1 MTALF
6 DNLKSFYMKQKI
18 KEALQ
23 QKYKNLG
30 LNEEVFERVAASAET
45 FVTEETLS
53 NFVDGAGTLEL
64 LKNYQSFAD
73 KARGFDSQE
82 KKRADDL
89 AQKLA
94 EAEAKLKDKGGD
106 KGDKTDPP
114 TDIAELVQSVVAAA
128 LQPLQTKLTEAENKL
143 KAFEDEGAS
152 KQALKAAKDALFGN
166 DYAKKYTQE
175 RDAAWERAVEI
186 YEATGKK
193 MTADELKEKAM
204 SYFNKD
210 VARKGV
216 DITKP
221 FEAQTDEPETFEK
234 GYFKNLYEKS
244 GRIQKEEN
252 V

>member
-1 MTALF
+1 
-6 DNLKSFYMKQKI
+6 MKQKI

-45 FVTEETLS
+45 FVTEETLG

-94 EAEAKLKDKGGD
+94 EAEAKLKE
-106 KGDKTDPP
+106 KGDGGEGNQQKPDN
-114 TDIAELVQSVVAAA
+114 IVELIQSAVTAAV
-128 LQPLQTKLTEAENKL
+128 QPLQAEIQ
-143 KAFEDEGAS
+143 AFKEEGTA
-152 KQALKAAKDALFGN
+152 KQALKTAKDALFGN

-175 RDAAWERAVEI
+175 RDDAWERAVEI

-193 MTADELKEKAM
+193 MTADELKNKAM
-204 SYFNKD
+204 DYFNKS

-216 DITKP
+216 DPSKP
-221 FEAQTDEPETFEK
+221 FEGEGNGDKTPDFSE
-234 GYFKNLYEKS
+234 
-244 GRIQKEEN
+244 QKKYLQEQGLIPKDKE
-252 V
+252 

>member
-1 MTALF
+1 
-6 DNLKSFYMKQKI
+6 MKTKI

-45 FVTEETLS
+45 FVTEETLG

-94 EAEAKLKDKGGD
+94 EAEAKLKEKGEDDKD
-106 KGDKTDPP
+106 KQQPDN
-114 TDIAELVQSVVAAA
+114 IAELVQSAVAAA
-128 LQPLQTKLTEAENKL
+128 VQPLQDKL

-193 MTADELKEKAM
+193 MTAEELKEKAM
-204 SYFNKD
+204 GYFNKD

-216 DITKP
+216 DTTKP
-221 FEAQTDEPETFEK
+221 FEGEGDADKEPDFSAQKKYLQEQGLIP
-234 GYFKNLYEKS
+234 
-244 GRIQKEEN
+244 KEEK
-252 V
+252 

>member
-1 MTALF
+1 
-6 DNLKSFYMKQKI
+6 MKQKI

-23 QKYKNLG
+23 QEYKNLG
-30 LNEEVFERVAASAET
+30 LNDEAFDGVAAFGET
-45 FVTEETLS
+45 IGITEETLA
-53 NFVDGAGTLEL
+53 NFVKGAKGL
-64 LKNYQSFAD
+64 LTKAQSDAD
-73 KARGFDSQE
+73 KVRSAKTESQ
-82 KKRADDL
+82 KQIDDL
-89 AQKLA
+89 KAKLA
-94 EAEAKLKDKGGD
+94 DAEAKLND
-106 KGDKTDPP
+106 KGDDPEP
-114 TDIAELVQSVVAAA
+114 SQTPNIAELVQSAVAAA
-128 LQPLQTKLTEAENKL
+128 VQPLQDKL

-193 MTADELKEKAM
+193 MTAEELKEKAM
-204 SYFNKD
+204 GYFNKD

-221 FEAQTDEPETFEK
+221 FEAQTDKDETFEK
-234 GYFKNLYEKS
+234 GYFKSLYEKS

>member
-1 MTALF
+1 
-6 DNLKSFYMKQKI
+6 MKTKI

-23 QKYKNLG
+23 QEYKNLG
-30 LNEEVFERVAASAET
+30 LNDEAFDGVAAFGET
-45 FVTEETLS
+45 IGMTEETLA
-53 NFVDGAGTLEL
+53 NFVKGAKGL
-64 LKNYQSFAD
+64 LTKAQSDAD
-73 KARGFDSQE
+73 KVRSAKTESQ
-82 KKRADDL
+82 KQIDDL
-89 AQKLA
+89 KAKLA
-94 EAEAKLKDKGGD
+94 EAEAKLNDKGN
-106 KGDKTDPP
+106 DPEP
-114 TDIAELVQSVVAAA
+114 SQTPNIAELVQSAVAAA
-128 LQPLQTKLTEAENKL
+128 VQPLQDKL

-193 MTADELKEKAM
+193 MTAEELKEKAM
-204 SYFNKD
+204 GYFNKD

-221 FEAQTDEPETFEK
+221 FEAQTDKDETFEK
-234 GYFKNLYEKS
+234 GYFKSLYEKS

>member
-1 MTALF
+1 
-6 DNLKSFYMKQKI
+6 MKQKI

-23 QKYKNLG
+23 QEYKNLG
-30 LNEEVFERVAASAET
+30 LNDEAFDGVAAFGET
-45 FVTEETLS
+45 IGITEETLA
-53 NFVDGAGTLEL
+53 NFVKGAKGL
-64 LKNYQSFAD
+64 LTKAQSDAD
-73 KARGFDSQE
+73 KVRSVKTESQ
-82 KKRADDL
+82 KQIDDL
-89 AQKLA
+89 KAKLA
-94 EAEAKLKDKGGD
+94 EAEAKLNDKGN
-106 KGDKTDPP
+106 DPEP
-114 TDIAELVQSVVAAA
+114 SQTPNIAELVQSAVAAA
-128 LQPLQTKLTEAENKL
+128 VQPLQDKL

-193 MTADELKEKAM
+193 MTAEELKEKAM
-204 SYFNKD
+204 GYFNKD

-221 FEAQTDEPETFEK
+221 FEAQTDKDETFEK
-234 GYFKNLYEKS
+234 GYFKSLYEKS

>member
-1 MTALF
+1 
-6 DNLKSFYMKQKI
+6 MKQKI

-45 FVTEETLS
+45 FVTEETLG

-94 EAEAKLKDKGGD
+94 EAEAKLKEKSDDVEGNQQK
-106 KGDKTDPP
+106 PE
-114 TDIAELVQSVVAAA
+114 DIAAMIKSTVEAAV
-128 LQPLQTKLTEAENKL
+128 QPLQDKL

-204 SYFNKD
+204 GYFNKD

-221 FEAQTDEPETFEK
+221 FEAQTDKDETFEK
-234 GYFKNLYEKS
+234 GYFKSLYEKS

>member
-1 MTALF
+1 
-6 DNLKSFYMKQKI
+6 MKTKI

-45 FVTEETLS
+45 FVTEETLG

-94 EAEAKLKDKGGD
+94 EAEAKLKE
-106 KGDKTDPP
+106 KGDDDEGKNKQPDN
-114 TDIAELVQSVVAAA
+114 IAELVKSAVEAAV
-128 LQPLQTKLTEAENKL
+128 QPLQTELAALKGEN
-143 KAFEDEGAS
+143 AA
-152 KQALKAAKDALFGN
+152 KQALKDAKDKFFAN
-166 DYAKKYTQE
+166 DYAKKFTQE
-175 RDAAWERAVEI
+175 RDDAWERAIELN
-186 YEATGKK
+186 EATGSK
-193 MTADELKEKAM
+193 MTADELGEKAM
-204 SYFNKD
+204 GYFNKS

-221 FEAQTDEPETFEK
+221 FEAQTDQIETFEK

>member
-1 MTALF
+1 
-6 DNLKSFYMKQKI
+6 MKNKI

-23 QKYKNLG
+23 QEYKNLG
-30 LNEEVFERVAASAET
+30 LNDEAFDGVAAFGET
-45 FVTEETLS
+45 IGIIEETLA
-53 NFVDGAGTLEL
+53 NFVKGAKGL
-64 LKNYQSFAD
+64 LTKAQSDAD
-73 KARGFDSQE
+73 KVRSAKTESQ
-82 KKRADDL
+82 KQIDDL
-89 AQKLA
+89 KAKLA
-94 EAEAKLKDKGGD
+94 EAEAKLNDKGN
-106 KGDKTDPP
+106 DPELSQTP
-114 TDIAELVQSVVAAA
+114 NIAELVQSAVAAA
-128 LQPLQTKLTEAENKL
+128 VQPLQDKL

-193 MTADELKEKAM
+193 MTAEELKEKAM
-204 SYFNKD
+204 GYFNKD

-221 FEAQTDEPETFEK
+221 FEAQTDKDETFEK
-234 GYFKNLYEKS
+234 GYFKSLYEKS

>member
-1 MTALF
+1 
-6 DNLKSFYMKQKI
+6 MKTKI

-45 FVTEETLS
+45 FVTEETLG

-94 EAEAKLKDKGGD
+94 EAEAKLKE
-106 KGDKTDPP
+106 KGDGGEGDRKKPE
-114 TDIAELVQSVVAAA
+114 DIAAMIKSAVEAAV
-128 LQPLQTKLTEAENKL
+128 QPLQDKL

-193 MTADELKEKAM
+193 MTAEELKEKAM
-204 SYFNKD
+204 GYFNKD

-216 DITKP
+216 DTTKP
-221 FEAQTDEPETFEK
+221 FEGEGDADKEPDFSAQKKYLQEQGLIP
-234 GYFKNLYEKS
+234 
-244 GRIQKEEN
+244 KEEK
-252 V
+252 

>member
-1 MTALF
+1 
-6 DNLKSFYMKQKI
+6 MKTKI

-23 QKYKNLG
+23 QKHKNLG

-45 FVTEETLS
+45 FVTEETLG

-94 EAEAKLKDKGGD
+94 EAEAKLKE
-106 KGDKTDPP
+106 KGDGEEGKQQPDN
-114 TDIAELVQSVVAAA
+114 IAELIQSAVAAA
-128 LQPLQTKLTEAENKL
+128 VQPLQDKL

-152 KQALKAAKDALFGN
+152 KQALKVAKDALFGN

-193 MTADELKEKAM
+193 MTAEELKEKAM
-204 SYFNKD
+204 GYFNKD

-216 DITKP
+216 DTTKP
-221 FEAQTDEPETFEK
+221 FEGEGDADKEPDFSAQKKYLQEQGLIP
-234 GYFKNLYEKS
+234 
-244 GRIQKEEN
+244 KEEK
-252 V
+252 

>member
-1 MTALF
+1 
-6 DNLKSFYMKQKI
+6 MKTKI

-23 QKYKNLG
+23 QEYKNLG
-30 LNEEVFERVAASAET
+30 LNDEAFDGVAAFGET
-45 FVTEETLS
+45 IGITEETLA
-53 NFVDGAGTLEL
+53 NFVKGAKGL
-64 LKNYQSFAD
+64 LTKAQSDAD
-73 KARGFDSQE
+73 KVRSAKTESQ
-82 KKRADDL
+82 KQIDDL
-89 AQKLA
+89 KAKLA
-94 EAEAKLKDKGGD
+94 EAEAKLNDKGN
-106 KGDKTDPP
+106 DPEP
-114 TDIAELVQSVVAAA
+114 SQTPNIAELVQSAVAAA
-128 LQPLQTKLTEAENKL
+128 VQPLQDKL

-193 MTADELKEKAM
+193 MTAEELKEKAM
-204 SYFNKD
+204 GYFNKD

-221 FEAQTDEPETFEK
+221 FEAQTDKDETFEK
-234 GYFKNLYEKS
+234 GYFKSLYEKS

>member
-1 MTALF
+1 
-6 DNLKSFYMKQKI
+6 MKTKI

-23 QKYKNLG
+23 QEYKNLG
-30 LNEEVFERVAASAET
+30 LNDEAFDGVAAFGET
-45 FVTEETLS
+45 IGITEETLA
-53 NFVDGAGTLEL
+53 NFVKGAKGL
-64 LKNYQSFAD
+64 LTKAQSDAD
-73 KARGFDSQE
+73 KVRSAKTESQ
-82 KKRADDL
+82 KQIDDL
-89 AQKLA
+89 KAKLA
-94 EAEAKLKDKGGD
+94 EAEAKLNDKGN
-106 KGDKTDPP
+106 DPELSQTP
-114 TDIAELVQSVVAAA
+114 NIAELVQSAVAAA
-128 LQPLQTKLTEAENKL
+128 VQPLQDKL

-193 MTADELKEKAM
+193 MTAEELKEKAM
-204 SYFNKD
+204 GYFNKD

-221 FEAQTDEPETFEK
+221 FEAQTDKDETFEK

>member
-89 AQKLA
+89 ATKLA
-94 EAEAKLKDKGGD
+94 EAEAKLKDKGGNNQQKPD
-106 KGDKTDPP
+106 
-114 TDIAELVQSVVAAA
+114 DIAELVQSAVAAA

-193 MTADELKEKAM
+193 MTAEELKEKAM
-204 SYFNKD
+204 GYFNKD

-216 DITKP
+216 DTTKP
-221 FEAQTDEPETFEK
+221 FEAQTDKGQTFEK
-234 GYFKNLYEKS
+234 GYFKSLYEKS

>member
-1 MTALF
+1 
-6 DNLKSFYMKQKI
+6 MKNKI

-23 QKYKNLG
+23 QEYKNLG
-30 LNEEVFERVAASAET
+30 LNDEAFDGVAAFGET
-45 FVTEETLS
+45 IGITEETLA
-53 NFVDGAGTLEL
+53 NFVKGAKGL
-64 LKNYQSFAD
+64 LTKAQSDAD
-73 KARGFDSQE
+73 KVRSAKTESQ
-82 KKRADDL
+82 KQIDDL
-89 AQKLA
+89 KAKLA
-94 EAEAKLKDKGGD
+94 EAEAKLNDKGN
-106 KGDKTDPP
+106 DPEP
-114 TDIAELVQSVVAAA
+114 SQTPNIAELVQSAVAAA
-128 LQPLQTKLTEAENKL
+128 VQPLQDKL

-193 MTADELKEKAM
+193 MTAEELKEKAM
-204 SYFNKD
+204 GYFNKD

-221 FEAQTDEPETFEK
+221 FEAQTDKDETFEK
-234 GYFKNLYEKS
+234 GYFKSLYEKS